1 MMIEGADELLRKLN
15 NISEAMRR
23 EIIEKAVRKG
33 IQTVRAEAVL
43 MCPVDTGEL
52 RTSIKTNVEVSSD
65 TAFGIVYTNKEYA
78 PYVEFGTGP
87 AGQENHSE
95 ISPEVSPEYRQN
107 GWSYKDE
114 DGNWVYTNGQ
124 PAQPFLYP
132 ALKNNETHVKKQII
146 DEISDELE
154 RMV

>member
-1 MMIEGADELLRKLN
+1 MIEGAEELERKLN
-15 NISEAMRR
+15 SISDAMRK
-23 EIIEKAVRKG
+23 EIIEKAVWKG

-43 MCPVDTGEL
+43 LCPVDTGEL
-52 RTSIKTNVEVSSD
+52 RSSIKTNIEVSSD
-65 TAFGIVYTNKEYA
+65 TVFGIVYTNKEYA

-87 AGQENHSE
+87 AGKENHSG
-95 ISPEVSPEYRQN
+95 ISPEVTVEYRQT

>member
-1 MMIEGADELLRKLN
+1 MIEGAEELERKLN
-15 NISEAMRR
+15 SISDGMKK

-43 MCPVDTGEL
+43 LCPVDTGEL
-52 RTSIKTNVEVSSD
+52 RNSIKTTIEVSDD
-65 TAFGIVYTNKEYA
+65 TVSGIVYTNKEYA

-95 ISPEVSPEYRQN
+95 ISPEVSPEYRQT

-114 DGNWVYTNGQ
+114 NGEWIYTNGQ

-132 ALKNNETHVKKQII
+132 ALKNNETKVKKQIM
-146 DEISDELE
+146 DEIKDELE
-154 RMV
+154 RLV

>member
-1 MMIEGADELLRKLN
+1 MIEGAEELERKLN
-15 NISEAMRR
+15 SISDGMKK

-52 RTSIKTNVEVSSD
+52 RISIKTNVEVSSD

-95 ISPEVSPEYRQN
+95 ISPEVSPEYRQT

-114 DGNWVYTNGQ
+114 NGEWIYTNGQ

-132 ALKNNETHVKKQII
+132 ALKNNETKVKKQIM
-146 DEISDELE
+146 DEIKDELE
-154 RMV
+154 RLV